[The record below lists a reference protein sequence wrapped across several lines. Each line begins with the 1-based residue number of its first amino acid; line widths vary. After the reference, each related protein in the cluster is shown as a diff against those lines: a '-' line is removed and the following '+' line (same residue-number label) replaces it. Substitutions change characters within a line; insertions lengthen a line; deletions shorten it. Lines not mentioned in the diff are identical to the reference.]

1 MDHRPPT
8 LDADHITG
16 SSPVRARPAVRRF
29 LHRDPLTAADLCMPL
44 LVRRGAPT
52 SPVPTV
58 TLNEVGP
65 RVRELALLG
74 VGGVKIFAEGE
85 RDDQGGDAASV
96 DAPLIHAIRAAKE
109 AAPDMAVMTE
119 NCLCSHTH
127 TRACVLTDDRGR
139 YDHAATLEILG
150 AQALMQAEAGADI
163 LGPAAM
169 VDGLTGHVRGVLDNA
184 GHRDVALMPH
194 LIMTSRMYDG
204 YRAAMNAAPK
214 GNRSAF
220 QVHPSRPDQA
230 VHVARRMVA
239 EGADMILLEPAL
251 HTIDLLARLGAD
263 AEVNV
268 PLVPFCVSG
277 EWAQLTHSGTRP
289 TEEYMPD
296 LLERLAV
303 YMRSGA
309 AAVITYSA
317 REAAQRLT
325 RVPWPR

>member
-1 MDHRPPT
+1 M
-8 LDADHITG
+8 
-16 SSPVRARPAVRRF
+16 RARTAVRRF
-29 LHRDPLTAADLCMPL
+29 LHREPLTPTDLCMPL
-44 LVRRGAPT
+44 LVRRGETA

-58 TLNEVGP
+58 TLDEVGP
-65 RVRELALLG
+65 RVRELAVLG
-74 VGGVKIFAEGE
+74 VGAVKIFAEGE
-85 RDDQGGDAASV
+85 RDDQGGDAASS
-96 DAPLIHAIRAAKE
+96 DAPLIHALQEAKT

-119 NCLCSHTH
+119 NCLCSHTR
-127 TRACVLTDDRGR
+127 TRACVLTDAQGR
-139 YDHAATLEILG
+139 YDHAATLDILG
-150 AQALMQAEAGADI
+150 AQALLQAEAGADVV
-163 LGPAAM
+163 GPAAM
-169 VDGLTGHVRGVLDNA
+169 VDGLTGHVRAILDGT

-204 YRAAMNAAPK
+204 YRTAMNAAPH

-230 VHVARRMVA
+230 VQVARDMVA

-263 AEVNV
+263 AKVNV

-289 TEEYMPD
+289 ENEFLPD
-296 LLERLAV
+296 LLERLTV
-303 YMRSGA
+303 YIRSGA
-309 AAVITYSA
+309 AAVITYNA
-317 REAAQRLT
+317 REAARQLT